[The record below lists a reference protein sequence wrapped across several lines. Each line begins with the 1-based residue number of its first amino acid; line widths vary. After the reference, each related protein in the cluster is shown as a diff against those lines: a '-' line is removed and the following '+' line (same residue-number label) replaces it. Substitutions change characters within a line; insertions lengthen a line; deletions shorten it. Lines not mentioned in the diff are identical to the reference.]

1 MSKFVLLTD
10 FIDFLESEL
19 LLSKGEV
26 QAATEIR
33 SLRTWGSLNALILI
47 SRINDE
53 TNILLTAGDLAAS
66 KTVSDLHQLIVSRSN
81 GAH

>member
-1 MSKFVLLTD
+1 MNKFVLLTD

-33 SLRTWGSLNALILI
+33 SMRTWGSLNALILI

>member
-26 QAATEIR
+26 HTTAEIR
-33 SLRTWGSLNALILI
+33 SLRTWGSLNALIVI

-53 TNILLTAGDLAAS
+53 TSILLTAGDLAAC
-66 KTVSDLHQLIVSRSN
+66 KTVADLHQLIVSRSN
-81 GAH
+81 GTY

>member
-1 MSKFVLLTD
+1 MNKFLLLTD

-26 QAATEIR
+26 HATAEIR

-53 TNILLTAGDLAAS
+53 TTILLTAGDLAAC

-81 GAH
+81 GIN